1 MSKQQIFTAKSSQGA
16 KAYWKSEGID
26 NSKVKAA
33 LTYKGVNVS
42 RDGKFVTA
50 VHNGLQELQNK
61 LFEKLVVPAIKD
73 KAVTEMLREA
83 LDIGLETYTR
93 ILLDRASQNE
103 AVRLNSGLPK
113 LPVEVRTSFPKE
125 TLNF

>member
-1 MSKQQIFTAKSSQGA
+1 MSKQQIFTVKSSQGA

-26 NSKVKAA
+26 NSKVKVA
-33 LTYKGVNVS
+33 LTYKGVNVN

-103 AVRLNSGLPK
+103 AVQLNSGLPK
-113 LPVEVRTSFPKE
+113 LPVEIYTSLPKE
-125 TLNF
+125 TLDF